1 MGTLFASDTWPHG
14 GTYSQIR
21 ATENLVLNQGTG
33 LFCRLS
39 QMPQEPHLWLALRLA
54 CDKGHTSVACRWRR
68 SGTWARPAVGRVV
81 LRLRLAGGCGG
92 SPASRHQQRAWCSG
106 SVATA
111 NRACARPSQPPSS
124 ISIHVK
130 EGSQTLVPPTRS
142 QTCRVAAAGRR
153 RGFAHV
159 TEPRPPARCSR
170 KPCGLRTS
178 ICASAK
184 ATRRRRPARGPG
196 QRVAPVNPTTISKL
210 PNLDAM
216 LLQGIAHLAR

>member
-1 MGTLFASDTWPHG
+1 MSVVADATGATSFERVASGLRQRPHRER
-14 GTYSQIR
+14 IP
-21 ATENLVLNQGTG
+21 L
-33 LFCRLS
+33 
-39 QMPQEPHLWLALRLA
+39 EPFLDLG
-54 CDKGHTSVACRWRR
+54 K
-68 SGTWARPAVGRVV
+68 
-81 LRLRLAGGCGG
+81 AGGCEGR
-92 SPASRHQQRAWCSG
+92 SPAQARGRVWGFAGITASTTGLLAG

-111 NRACARPSQPPSS
+111 NLACARPSQPPTS
-124 ISIHVK
+124 ISIHVQ

-153 RGFAHV
+153 RGFAHA

-184 ATRRRRPARGPG
+184 ATRRGRPARGPG
-196 QRVAPVNPTTISKL
+196 QRVAPANPTTISKL